1 MFMGR
6 DLNKG
11 GAFSERT
18 MQLVDEEV
26 KRLVTEA
33 QAKARSILAA
43 NKKALDQLAQSLF
56 DREVLSGD
64 DVDKILATAR
74 A

>member
-1 MFMGR
+1 MGR

-33 QAKARSILAA
+33 QTKARSILAA

-64 DVDKILATAR
+64 DVDKILASAR